1 MLSVEAGAE
10 KPAIAAE
17 SMTVREPWSRERSLR
32 VSRGALDGWTIV
44 RQRRKWSEFPSRI
57 PFMLPVLV
65 PGH

>member
-1 MLSVEAGAE
+1 
-10 KPAIAAE
+10 
-17 SMTVREPWSRERSLR
+17 MTVREPWSRERSLR
-32 VSRGALDGWTIV
+32 VSQGALDGWTIV